1 MKDKKA
7 GFRVK
12 KSRRRKKN
20 IDGNFRGAED
30 IFFIKISNGIKKF
43 LETPF
48 KK

>member
-1 MKDKKA
+1 MKKKIT
-7 GFRVK
+7 K
-12 KSRRRKKN
+12 KRLTSYRRKN

>member
-1 MKDKKA
+1 MKKKIT
-7 GFRVK
+7 K
-12 KSRRRKKN
+12 KRLASYRRKN

-30 IFFIKISNGIKKF
+30 IFFIKVSNGIKKF